1 MIKRLVTWLRRN
13 EAGQSMVEMALVLPI
28 LLILVGGIMDF
39 GWLFYN
45 KLALT
50 NAAREGARYA
60 VIHYHTSPDYWEDQ
74 TVDLMK
80 STYVGVDSAVA
91 QILDPYN
98 SQIRAT
104 MSADVPILTGI
115 TSTIVGDDHITMT
128 GSCIMRLE
136 N

>member
-1 MIKRLVTWLRRN
+1 MIKWLRKS

-28 LLILVGGIMDF
+28 LLLLVGAIIDF

-45 KLALT
+45 QLALN

-60 VIHYHTSPDYWEDQ
+60 VIHYNAAGDWEQ
-74 TVDLMK
+74 EAKRIMEN
-80 STYVGVDSAVA
+80 SYVGVSSAVA
-91 QILDPYN
+91 DVYEPVD

-115 TSTIVGDDHITMT
+115 ASTILQKSSMSMSGT
-128 GSCIMRLE
+128 CIMRLE
-136 N
+136 S

>member
-1 MIKRLVTWLRRN
+1 MNRVTKRTWLM
-13 EAGQSMVEMALVLPI
+13 GLFV
-28 LLILVGGIMDF
+28 LILVGGILDF

-45 KLALT
+45 QLSLT

-91 QILDPYN
+91 KVFEPQN

-104 MSADVPILTGI
+104 MTANVPILTGI
-115 TSTIVGDDHITMT
+115 TSTIVGDDYITMT
-128 GSCIMRLE
+128 GSCVMRLE

>member
-60 VIHYHTSPDYWEDQ
+60 VIHYHTSPDWKNESK
-74 TVDLMK
+74 VLMEG
-80 STYVGVDSAVA
+80 TYVGVDSAVA

-128 GSCIMRLE
+128 GSCVMRLE